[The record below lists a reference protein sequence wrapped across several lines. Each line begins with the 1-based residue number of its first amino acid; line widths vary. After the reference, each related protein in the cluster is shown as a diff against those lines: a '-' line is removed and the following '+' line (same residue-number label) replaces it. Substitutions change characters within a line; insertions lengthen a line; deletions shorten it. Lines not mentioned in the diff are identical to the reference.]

1 MKSREVTDSNNTRW
15 SCVQAFAGTNGDA
28 AKEALERTENSKG
41 EVEVICTPSGGAQTV
56 RLRLD
61 QQWAENLSDETLV
74 SAIEKQTHQSL
85 ND

>member
-1 MKSREVTDSNNTRW
+1 MKSREVTDNRNTRW

-28 AKEALERTENSKG
+28 AKEAIQRTENSKG

-61 QQWAENLSDETLV
+61 QQWAESVSDEALV
-74 SAIEKQTHQSL
+74 SAIEKQTDHRS